1 MIVSVIGRSVIGG
14 EGRSRGV
21 EVVGVGIGRVGV
33 GVGVLVMRKL
43 IIGSG
48 GVISLL
54 HR

>member
-1 MIVSVIGRSVIGG
+1 MIVGVIGRSVIGG
-14 EGRSRGV
+14 EGRCRSV
-21 EVVGVGIGRVGV
+21 EVVVGVGIGRA
-33 GVGVLVMRKL
+33 GVGVLEMGKL